1 MSTTTN
7 STAVTWMWKANLDP
21 FAQDEEEEW
30 RNYTE
35 EQNAT
40 IENAYQNNED
50 GVYLKN
56 YYIDFNR
63 LEQKA
68 IDDKTKR
75 RPIKRV
81 KHRKGNKRKR
91 FVFHWE
97 KYLVWLRIMASMFK
111 KTWCWFVWQSLR
123 RNLS

>member
-1 MSTTTN
+1 MSATTN

-81 KHRKGNKRKR
+81 KHRKGNKRKP
-91 FVFHWE
+91 FVFH
-97 KYLVWLRIMASMFK
+97 
-111 KTWCWFVWQSLR
+111 
-123 RNLS
+123 